1 MQNILDDENQIYSAV
16 INFEEQYSLW
26 PMDRDPPKG
35 WTRVGPQCNRQ
46 EVLEYIKS
54 TWRDMRPLSLRKAMD
69 GTGLQTN

>member
-1 MQNILDDENQIYSAV
+1 MQNILDDEKQIYSAV

-26 PMDRDPPKG
+26 PMDRDPPNG
-35 WTRVGPQCNRQ
+35 WARVGPQGSRQ

-69 GTGLQTN
+69 GVGLQTN